1 MVPLTCGNADQ
12 VNGSSLL
19 DQRKRPCMFR
29 RLTQSLLGTDLSNLL
44 PLAAHR
50 GLQGFYAGPDRGAAV
65 RLAERSRCPAFL
77 GLASGPV
84 LASSVGA
91 SC

>member
-50 GLQGFYAGPDRGAAV
+50 GLQGFYAGPDRVQLCDWPNDLDARRFLV
-65 RLAERSRCPAFL
+65 SRQ
-77 GLASGPV
+77 GLF
-84 LASSVGA
+84 
-91 SC
+91 